1 MSVGELM
8 CLNCYTLFSKCICCK
23 TEKPMVNHHEDSVSV
38 FHFTIS
44 PLLLPTPPHMSNLSL
59 ILLYF
64 IFQGMRKPLEFQI
77 MR

>member
-1 MSVGELM
+1 MF
-8 CLNCYTLFSKCICCK
+8 LNCYTLFSKCICCK
-23 TEKPMVNHHEDSVSV
+23 TEKPMVNHHEDSVSLSSILQS
-38 FHFTIS
+38 TL
-44 PLLLPTPPHMSNLSL
+44 LLLPSPPHMSNFSL